1 MINIYSIL
9 KGFALS
15 VRALYFRKVNIV
27 GLENVPLD
35 GPVILCGNHANQFI
49 DPIMIASSV
58 NRRISF
64 TIAASSFSKPVVGTM
79 AKALKSIPVKRPE
92 DSKIKGLGK
101 GSIINNTTFKGV
113 ETKFI
118 EETNKFESGWS
129 LYYKGR
135 SIAIKKVIDENTI
148 ELSANQEIS
157 DILNME
163 DKYFVSKQYCNFFI
177 LVYS

>member
-1 MINIYSIL
+1 MINIYSII
-9 KGFALS
+9 KGFAQS

-64 TIAASSFSKPVVGTM
+64 TIAASSFSKPVVGSI

-92 DSKIKGLGK
+92 DSKIKGSGK
-101 GSIINNTTFKGV
+101 GCIVNSTTFKGV
-113 ETKFI
+113 ESKFI
-118 EETNKFESGWS
+118 EETKNFESGWS

-135 SIAIKKVIDENTI
+135 SVVVKKVVDENTI
-148 ELSANQEIS
+148 ELAANQEVS
-157 DILNME
+157 DILNSE
-163 DKYFVSKQYCNFFI
+163 DKYFVSKQLY
-177 LVYS
+177 

>member
-1 MINIYSIL
+1 MINVYSLL
-9 KGFALS
+9 KGFAKS

-27 GLENVPLD
+27 GLDNVPLD

-92 DSKIKGLGK
+92 DSKIKGYGK
-101 GSIINNTTFKGV
+101 ATIINNTTFKGID
-113 ETKFI
+113 TKFI
-118 EETNKFESGWS
+118 DETKIFEAGWS

-135 SIAIKKVIDENTI
+135 SIGVKKVIDESTI
-148 ELSANQEIS
+148 ELSPNQDLT
-157 DILNME
+157 DILNSE
-163 DKYFVSKQYCNFFI
+163 DKYFVR
-177 LVYS
+177 